1 MTDIFVEP
9 CDPYPAHVQIAEQIR
24 LACAQRQLR
33 PGDPLPSIR
42 RFARQ
47 LNVGA
52 GVVRRAYRELR
63 ELGLLMTEAR
73 RFVVGP
79 PAGAAASSAALVGLG
94 VRRCDRMTA
103 WARQHRMSAVGLG
116 RLLLRTALVQ
126 EAASPSYLYVDSTA
140 AAAARAVSSVSRAWG
155 IPVAGLSLPEFV
167 GRRPGAVRDV
177 SAVLAGQHLYDAVV
191 AAAGG
196 LASRVFS
203 VRVRLDDRVCRR
215 IGRLPAA
222 SVVLLVCQDEG
233 FSQTSLAMLRHCAE
247 AFGLKRRFR
256 AERRGDIADLD
267 RLVADRRHG
276 MVLFTPPV
284 WDTLS
289 ARTRRNGAVA
299 PAFCGPDPRSLE
311 ETRIAA
317 GVLL

>member
-24 LACAQRQLR
+24 LACARQQLR

-42 RFARQ
+42 RFAHQ
-47 LNVGA
+47 LHVGA
-52 GVVRRAYRELR
+52 GVVRRAYRELG

-79 PAGAAASSAALVGLG
+79 SAGAAASSEGLVRLSARQCG
-94 VRRCDRMTA
+94 RMTA
-103 WARQHRMSAVGLG
+103 WARAHRVSAVALG

-155 IPVAGLSLPEFV
+155 IPVAGVSLPEFA

-177 SAVLAGQHLYDAVV
+177 SAVLVSQHLYDAVI
-191 AAAGG
+191 AAAGE
-196 LASRVFS
+196 LTSRVFS
-203 VRVRLDDRVCRR
+203 VRVRMDDRLCRR

-222 SVVLLVCQDEG
+222 STVLLVCQDEG

-247 AFGLKRRFR
+247 TFGLKRRFR
-256 AERRGDIADLD
+256 AMRLGEIRDLD

-276 MVLFTPPV
+276 MVLVTPPV

-299 PAFCGPDPRSLE
+299 PAYCGPDPGSLE